1 MHMRQLHL
9 VQKKSI
15 ICSHILTLI
24 IFIMN
29 IMCDIYLVFLIVS
42 MAGDM
47 GLSTNGITK
56 ELFT

>member
-1 MHMRQLHL
+1 MR
-9 VQKKSI
+9 
-15 ICSHILTLI
+15 
-24 IFIMN
+24 
-29 IMCDIYLVFLIVS
+29 DIYFVFLIVS